1 MSSRIVVK
9 EDGDPL
15 LTIRLKKKVPGGG
28 TVPYLL
34 DGNPAIEFYV
44 KEKLSDAMG
53 SALFNYTKAA
63 GAIVVTKDGA
73 GVGDKYS
80 EVTIQCSAAHLVDP
94 AVHYFHLDV
103 IKANKRD
110 TVMHGFFEITDI

>member
-9 EDGDPL
+9 EDSDPL
-15 LTIRLKKKVPGGG
+15 LTIRLKKKIPGGG
-28 TVPYLL
+28 TNPYLL
-34 DGNPAIEFYV
+34 DGNPDVEFYV
-44 KEKLSDAMG
+44 KEKLSDPDAN
-53 SALFNYTKAA
+53 ALFLYTKTL
-63 GAIVVTKDGA
+63 GQIIISDDGM

-80 EVTIQCSAAHLVDP
+80 EVTIQCSSTHLAAP

-110 TVMHGFFEITDI
+110 VVMHGFFEITDI

>member
-9 EDGDPL
+9 EDSDPL
-15 LTIRLKKKVPGGG
+15 LTIRLKKKIPGGG
-28 TVPYLL
+28 TNPYLL
-34 DGNPAIEFYV
+34 DGNPEVEFYV
-44 KEKLSDAMG
+44 KAKLSDPDG
-53 SALFNYTKAA
+53 SALFTYTKAA
-63 GAIVVTKDGA
+63 GTIVIIDDGT

-80 EVTIQCSAAHLVDP
+80 EVTIQCSSAHLAAP

-110 TVMHGFFEITDI
+110 VVMHGFFEITDI